1 MKSKMLTVL
10 VRIWIKQMHLVYK
23 GLLRKL
29 MYLMPVRSQ
38 KAMQR
43 SNILLQLY
51 HHETIKPKSS

>member
-1 MKSKMLTVL
+1 MKSKILTVL

-43 SNILLQLY
+43 SNIFFAVVS
-51 HHETIKPKSS
+51 P